1 MDEGSPKGWVEVA
14 EGVDDECSSVS
25 RYYPRRMWRPVLERV
40 IDRGC
45 DEVLSSAEVLNSL
58 STRYILEVLNKD
70 YFFNSVAQEYVCLDK
85 WI

>member
-1 MDEGSPKGWVEVA
+1 MDEGSPKGGVEVA
-14 EGVDDECSSVS
+14 EGVDDEYSLVS

-58 STRYILEVLNKD
+58 CTLGKFYK
-70 YFFNSVAQEYVCLDK
+70 
-85 WI
+85 